1 MKSLYFFVLVLVYSL
16 SVNAFSVRTT
26 KYGQLVKWESDEIDV
41 YLSPTLEQ
49 LGPSEQVY
57 FALEDAFEIWV
68 NEAEI
73 SLQVNFIYKECT
85 PGYSSSGGNTNCIAA
100 RSSETSSNE
109 DAGGNA
115 SITYSQNS
123 GEIYDG
129 DIVFFVEA
137 GHWKFEEHDD
147 GLDFKHV
154 ALHEIGHFLG
164 LTHSTINKAVM
175 YPTVNL
181 HTQSVS
187 NLHEDDIWGALA
199 LYDTSELDENAS
211 CQMSPVV
218 TAPPASAKAGF
229 FKFLLSLF
237 W

>member
-1 MKSLYFFVLVLVYSL
+1 MKSLFFFVLVLVYSL
-16 SVNAFSVRTT
+16 SANAFSVRTT

-57 FALEDAFEIWV
+57 FALVDAFEIWLH
-68 NEAEI
+68 EAEI
-73 SLQVNFIYKECT
+73 SLQVNFIYEDCT
-85 PGYSSSGGNTNCIAA
+85 PGYSSAGGNTNCIAA
-100 RSSETSSNE
+100 RSSETSANE

-129 DIVFFVEA
+129 DIVFFKEA
-137 GHWKFEEHDD
+137 GNWKFTENDD

-181 HTQSVS
+181 HTQKVS
-187 NLHEDDIWGALA
+187 SLHEDDIWGALA
-199 LYDTSELDENAS
+199 LYDTSELDDNAS
-211 CQMSPVV
+211 CQMSPLV
-218 TAPPASAKAGF
+218 TAPSISANSGLLR
-229 FKFLLSLF
+229 FLISLLF
-237 W
+237 